1 MNNVLEAPAALQ
13 GVSNTLN
20 YRGTMGSGGT
30 SGSRLLNALE
40 APRFQAVFFS
50 PVTPKSSRDFF
61 FFYFTG
67 TFDVSRANMR
77 LLSLGSSKFSRP
89 FFRNF
94 HGQLGKVKAT

>member
-50 PVTPKSSRDFF
+50 PVTPKSSRVFF
-61 FFYFTG
+61 F
-67 TFDVSRANMR
+67 
-77 LLSLGSSKFSRP
+77 
-89 FFRNF
+89 
-94 HGQLGKVKAT
+94 